1 MDPCASA
8 DRPIESTDSMIVKGL
23 ETGLINTIPA
33 DSQCCTVDNIVD
45 SFHGC
50 F

>member
-1 MDPCASA
+1 MSHERGED
-8 DRPIESTDSMIVKGL
+8 IIIDSIVKGL
-23 ETGLINTIPA
+23 ETGLINTFPA
-33 DSQCCTVDNIVD
+33 DSPSCAVDNIVD